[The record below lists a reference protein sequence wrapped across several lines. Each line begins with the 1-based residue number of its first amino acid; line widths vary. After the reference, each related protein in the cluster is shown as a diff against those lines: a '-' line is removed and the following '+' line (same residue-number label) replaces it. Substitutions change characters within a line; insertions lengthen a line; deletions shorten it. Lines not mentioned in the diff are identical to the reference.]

1 MVENYVFRWL
11 AMDVQLHHI
20 DEDAGGL
27 VRLDVV
33 HTQGPGLVVVV
44 HVLILDHVH
53 VHALVVKVQEDIQ
66 SQPVVQD
73 HRCEFFK
80 NYMEKSDETTT
91 VA

>member
-20 DEDAGGL
+20 EDDAGGL

-33 HTQGPGLVVVV
+33 HTQGPGLVAVV
-44 HVLILDHVH
+44 HVLILDHGHIH
-53 VHALVVKVQEDIQ
+53 VLVVKVQEDIQ

-80 NYMEKSDETTT
+80 NVCGKNL
-91 VA
+91 